1 MLRQPP
7 MVEPLRV
14 IRCVGSA
21 LLALAACK
29 SKAAPQ
35 EHRALDASVLA
46 GDAAVPDDA
55 ASVCVPR
62 GDLKAVAVEQAAVR
76 ICGKATC
83 VDVDGQGG
91 LHAAPRVD
99 IPEPALTA
107 ATIEDRS
114 GKLAACFHDKC
125 RTLGKAATALI
136 TKDPDVNRDA
146 LAATVDLGL
155 LVIPKVSPQLWSIA
169 DDKEIHLRGPGG
181 EKELDELRPVGN
193 NLLAVWLPPV
203 EAMYGRNG
211 KLLASLFSSGT
222 QLAMIDDTTSVALTP
237 DHRVYVFGK
246 ETHTIELV
254 PSVGYDD
261 WVKEAGA
268 LAVLPDKTVAVV
280 LVRSGGEASVI
291 FIDPARG
298 TVFRRWPLA
307 VCPG

>member
-1 MLRQPP
+1 MKVFPSR
-7 MVEPLRV
+7 LRV

-21 LLALAACK
+21 LLVVVAACK
-29 SKAAPQ
+29 GKGAAPQ
-35 EHRALDASVLA
+35 KQRPTDAQVA
-46 GDAAVPDDA
+46 VVADATAPDAAPA
-55 ASVCVPR
+55 CVPR
-62 GDLKAVAVEQAAVR
+62 GDLRAVAVEQAVR
-76 ICGKATC
+76 ICGKGSC
-83 VDVDGQGG
+83 VDVDGQGA
-91 LHAAPRVD
+91 LHAAPRGD
-99 IPEPALTA
+99 IAEQALTA
-107 ATIEDRS
+107 ATIEDRG

-125 RTLGKAATALI
+125 RQLGKAATALI

-146 LAATVDLGL
+146 LSATVDLGL

-211 KLLASLFSSGT
+211 RLLASLFSSGT

-237 DHRVYVFGK
+237 DHRVFVFGT
-246 ETHTIELV
+246 ETHAVDLV
-254 PSVGYDD
+254 PSVGFDD

-307 VCPG
+307 LCPG

>member
-1 MLRQPP
+1 
-7 MVEPLRV
+7 MVERLRV
-14 IRCVGSA
+14 IRCIGSA
-21 LLALAACK
+21 LLLVVAACK
-29 SKAAPQ
+29 GKAAPQ
-35 EHRALDASVLA
+35 EHRPSDAQR
-46 GDAAVPDDA
+46 AVIADA
-55 ASVCVPR
+55 ASAPDAAPACVPR
-62 GDLKAVAVEQAAVR
+62 GDLRAVAVEQAVR
-76 ICGKATC
+76 ICGKASC
-83 VDVDGQGG
+83 VDVDGQGA

-99 IPEPALTA
+99 IAEPALTA

-125 RTLGKAATALI
+125 RELGKAARAFI
-136 TKDPDVNRDA
+136 AKDPDVDRAA
-146 LAATVDLGL
+146 LSATVDLGL
-155 LVIPKVSPQLWSIA
+155 LVIPKVSPQLWSIP

-181 EKELDELRPVGN
+181 EKELDALRPVGN

-237 DHRVYVFGK
+237 DHRVFVFGT
-246 ETHTIELV
+246 ETHTVELV
-254 PSVGYDD
+254 PSVGFDD

-307 VCPG
+307 LCPG